1 MSVLYL
7 LIPIG
12 IIFLL
17 LAVLFFF
24 WAIKNGQYDDME
36 SQALKIVIEDH
47 QSKPKKSSNDS
58 LEQGNDSE
66 PGKHNQQP
74 GDNKQSNNESV

>member
-17 LAVLFFF
+17 LEVLFFF

-58 LEQGNDSE
+58 PEQGNDSE
-66 PGKHNQQP
+66 SGIHNQQP
-74 GDNKQSNNESV
+74 GDNKQSNNDSV

>member
-47 QSKPKKSSNDS
+47 QSKPEKSKDENDDES
-58 LEQGNDSE
+58 SDQ
-66 PGKHNQQP
+66 
-74 GDNKQSNNESV
+74 NNAKYK

>member
-1 MSVLYL
+1 MMSVLYL

-47 QSKPKKSSNDS
+47 QSKPEKSND
-58 LEQGNDSE
+58 ENDNVSTD
-66 PGKHNQQP
+66 Q
-74 GDNKQSNNESV
+74 NNAESK

>member
-24 WAIKNGQYDDME
+24 WAIKNGQFDDME

-47 QSKPKKSSNDS
+47 QSKSEKSDDENTD
-58 LEQGNDSE
+58 Q
-66 PGKHNQQP
+66 
-74 GDNKQSNNESV
+74 NNADCK

>member
-17 LAVLFFF
+17 IAVLFFF

-47 QSKPKKSSNDS
+47 QTKPEKSDEEND
-58 LEQGNDSE
+58 
-66 PGKHNQQP
+66 
-74 GDNKQSNNESV
+74 NESTDQNNAESK

>member
-17 LAVLFFF
+17 LAILFFF

-36 SQALKIVIEDH
+36 SQALKIVIDDH
-47 QSKPKKSSNDS
+47 QSKPEKSSNDP
-58 LEQGNDSE
+58 E
-66 PGKHNQQP
+66 PGKNNQQP
-74 GDNKQSNNESV
+74 GKSKQSNSDSV

>member
-47 QSKPKKSSNDS
+47 QSKPEKSND
-58 LEQGNDSE
+58 ENDNVSTD
-66 PGKHNQQP
+66 Q
-74 GDNKQSNNESV
+74 NNAECK

>member
-1 MSVLYL
+1 MMSVLYL

-47 QSKPKKSSNDS
+47 QSKPEKSND
-58 LEQGNDSE
+58 ENDIE
-66 PGKHNQQP
+66 N
-74 GDNKQSNNESV
+74 DNESTDQNNAECK

>member
-1 MSVLYL
+1 MSILYL

-17 LAVLFFF
+17 LAILFFF

-36 SQALKIVIEDH
+36 SQAMKIVIEDN
-47 QSKPKKSSNDS
+47 QLKKKATEDLKPDSKFAP
-58 LEQGNDSE
+58 EQNTDE
-66 PGKHNQQP
+66 T
-74 GDNKQSNNESV
+74 NKRAN

>member
-47 QSKPKKSSNDS
+47 QTKPEKSDEEND
-58 LEQGNDSE
+58 
-66 PGKHNQQP
+66 
-74 GDNKQSNNESV
+74 NESTDQNNAESK

>member
-1 MSVLYL
+1 MMSVLYL

-47 QSKPKKSSNDS
+47 QSKPEKSND
-58 LEQGNDSE
+58 END
-66 PGKHNQQP
+66 
-74 GDNKQSNNESV
+74 NESTDQNNAECK

>member
-1 MSVLYL
+1 MTVLYL

-24 WAIKNGQYDDME
+24 WAIKNDQYDDME
-36 SQALKIVIEDH
+36 SQALKIVIEDY
-47 QSKPKKSSNDS
+47 QSKPEKSDDKKADQNSD
-58 LEQGNDSE
+58 Q
-66 PGKHNQQP
+66 
-74 GDNKQSNNESV
+74 NNAECK